1 MAEKA
6 KDAEKPE
13 SGVLTERARDPGFWK
28 EIWLQV
34 RLVLA
39 LIRDP
44 EVPSYLKLL
53 PLAAILYV
61 VFPLDFAP
69 DIYPILGQLDDLT
82 ALLVGAKVFVEM
94 APPEIVARHQL
105 RLSEDAHRGKEAGGE
120 SGDDAS
126 LEKAIVIDVEHEII
140 EKTAD
145 ERE

>member
-1 MAEKA
+1 MAEKS
-6 KDAEKPE
+6 KDAEKLRAE
-13 SGVLTERARDPGFWK
+13 GVTERARDPGFWR
-28 EIWLQV
+28 EIWQQV

-61 VFPLDFAP
+61 IFPLDFAP

-94 APPEIVARHQL
+94 APPEIVARHQQ
-105 RLSEDAHRGKEAGGE
+105 RLSEAYARGKDADSA

-126 LEKAIVIDVEHEII
+126 LENAIVIDAEHEII
-140 EKTAD
+140 EKRAD
-145 ERE
+145 KME